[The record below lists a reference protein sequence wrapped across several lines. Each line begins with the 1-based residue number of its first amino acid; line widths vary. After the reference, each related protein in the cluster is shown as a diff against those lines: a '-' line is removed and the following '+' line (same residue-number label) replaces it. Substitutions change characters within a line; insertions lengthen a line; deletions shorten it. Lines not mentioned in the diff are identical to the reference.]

1 MRPGAHI
8 TVNQHYLGRDFCIRS
23 GMPIAAAHALASC
36 CDVQLVVSQPNLSIS
51 AVSSSFAIT
60 KCRRLQMYVVELT
73 GRRISLVKMVSKP
86 FSEGHEAEGL
96 LRWRREV
103 GISDV
108 SWSGDLY
115 PRGGSHGDAF
125 WITTFKNFRFRR
137 AR

>member
-1 MRPGAHI
+1 MRPAAHI
-8 TVNQHYLGRDFCIRS
+8 TVNQHYLGRYFCIRS
-23 GMPIAAAHALASC
+23 GMPIAASHALASR
-36 CDVQLVVSQPNLSIS
+36 CDVQLVVSQPNLSVS

-60 KCRRLQMYVVELT
+60 KCRRLQIYVVELT
-73 GRRISLVKMVSKP
+73 GRRISPVKMVSKP

-96 LRWRREV
+96 LRWRREA

-125 WITTFKNFRFRR
+125 RITIIRDSRFRR